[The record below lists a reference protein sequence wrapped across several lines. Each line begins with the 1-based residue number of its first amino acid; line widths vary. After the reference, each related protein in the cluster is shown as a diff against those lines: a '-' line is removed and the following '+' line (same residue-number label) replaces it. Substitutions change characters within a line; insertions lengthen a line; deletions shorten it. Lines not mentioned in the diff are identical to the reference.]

1 MPTVSEA
8 QGIPKRRF
16 VLLLLLLLLLVVRMR
31 VVWRLVQISLFE
43 LTYSL
48 AFETL
53 YIGQLRHD
61 QVLLV

>member
-1 MPTVSEA
+1 MVS
-8 QGIPKRRF
+8 RLDSL
-16 VLLLLLLLLLVVRMR
+16 VVVVVVVVRMR